1 MLKRGVQRGL
11 PFLRGT
17 PLLKGLPL
25 AGVWG
30 CPPDIIFPPFLA
42 RKGDRGM
49 VEKVFH
55 HPVRA
60 SVIG

>member
-1 MLKRGVQRGL
+1 MGPASSERH
-11 PFLRGT
+11 
-17 PLLKGLPL
+17 PLL

-30 CPPDIIFPPFLA
+30 CPPGIIFPPSAEGPFLA
-42 RKGDRGM
+42 RKGKAAHLGRTGI